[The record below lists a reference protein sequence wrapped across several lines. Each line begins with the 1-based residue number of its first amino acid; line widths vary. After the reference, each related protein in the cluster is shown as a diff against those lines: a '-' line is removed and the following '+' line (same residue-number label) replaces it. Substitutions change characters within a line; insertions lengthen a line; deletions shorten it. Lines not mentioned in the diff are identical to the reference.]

1 MLKWVF
7 KLRFFFVS
15 RSDFVQP
22 LNPPTYGEHPQ
33 TKDGTKQ
40 KTTNTHPSRQCYPR
54 TLDMFF
60 VPLNFQRR

>member
-7 KLRFFFVS
+7 KLCFLAF
-15 RSDFVQP
+15 SDFVQH

-40 KTTNTHPSRQCYPR
+40 KTTNIHPSCECYPR

-60 VPLNFQRR
+60 LCL